1 MMIDIRCKR
10 CNRFLGQCDRDT
22 TVTLKC
28 PNCRCL
34 ETYEIVLLWPVEH
47 KPIKDVRPHHYPT
60 HLKGPR

>member
-34 ETYEIVLLWPVEH
+34 ETYEIMLLWPVEH
-47 KPIKDVRPHHYPT
+47 KPTKDAQHN
-60 HLKGPR
+60 